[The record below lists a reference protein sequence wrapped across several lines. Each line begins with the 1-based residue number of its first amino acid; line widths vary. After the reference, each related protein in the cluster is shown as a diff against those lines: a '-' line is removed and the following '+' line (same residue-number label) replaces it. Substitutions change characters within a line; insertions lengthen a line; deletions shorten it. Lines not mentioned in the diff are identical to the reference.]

1 VFNDGATIRFNQ
13 DNLKID
19 TLNGLSFINSNADKL
34 ASIRAINLNLPQST
48 TQKQCGIFPHYLNLN
63 VLLSSF
69 KDDYVKL
76 LCNNEENP
84 AKNVSKEYIIL
95 TLVRIYVADILI
107 RMLPKLV
114 KNSVE
119 KNLNFYKD
127 SNFVEIIKS
136 IFKKELQSISA
147 DSYLALVVE
156 LDKLFVK
163 LQAEQRLN
171 QSLLPAEDS
180 LTYFAKKEIKYFMKE
195 YERICSLNT
204 NLFDRYRLTIDNQ
217 FSSTDDD
224 RIYENNTLS
233 LRSYEDGTVKFKL
246 SDSRTK
252 EELTG
257 QVRASISNPDTGEI
271 IIFSNNITL
280 EELLATDQYKF
291 LDELYGFSIKE
302 LSSYIWLYNAS
313 NYEYATK
320 NNFLDSKRTIL
331 KLFVQFFNETITLNS
346 GQEAKTL
353 SELLADNDQFR
364 YLSQTQ
370 LETYIKNASRS
381 PYPEIYLSSDKVAT
395 NQACE
400 ILSNILRSTAK
411 IAKSYIERVDSA
423 VYIGKQISRSVNIP
437 SAILWNTLNEEEKF
451 NKLCNSNAVLKRF
464 YKNLEDG
471 KSVLPEFT
479 FDIIGYLTLSGFTG
493 FNTPTQEWWT
503 HLGITVAESVADTVE
518 YSQWKSGF
526 VKSCTHDEC
535 EVASGSNGG
544 FENIR
549 CNKDRKEQLIKELED
564 KEN

>member
-1 VFNDGATIRFNQ
+1 
-13 DNLKID
+13 
-19 TLNGLSFINSNADKL
+19 
-34 ASIRAINLNLPQST
+34 
-48 TQKQCGIFPHYLNLN
+48 
-63 VLLSSF
+63 
-69 KDDYVKL
+69 L

-95 TLVRIYVADILI
+95 TLIRIYVADILI

-136 IFKKELQSISA
+136 IFKKELQSIST
-147 DSYLALVVE
+147 DSYLALGIE

-163 LQAEQRLN
+163 LQTEQRLN

-271 IIFSNNITL
+271 IVFSNNITL